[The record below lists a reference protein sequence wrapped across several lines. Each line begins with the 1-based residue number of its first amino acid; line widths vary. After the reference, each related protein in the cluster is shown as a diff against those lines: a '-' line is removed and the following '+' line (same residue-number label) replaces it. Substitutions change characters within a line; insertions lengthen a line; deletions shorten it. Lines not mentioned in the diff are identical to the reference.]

1 VLCRDP
7 HERGVRD
14 VNLLSGYNMV
24 EGFISAIGMWFG
36 FVGSCVAGSGTACR
50 PFLAFVAI
58 TAAAGVALV
67 LLVLAFRAL
76 QQEHAKQNS
85 AESLTMHQHVRP
97 LAATVIAR
105 SEPVRD
111 WRVAA

>member
-1 VLCRDP
+1 
-7 HERGVRD
+7 
-14 VNLLSGYNMV
+14 MV

-76 QQEHAKQNS
+76 QQEYLKENS
-85 AESLTMHQHVRP
+85 TDRLAMHQHARP
-97 LAATVIAR
+97 SVATVIAR
-105 SEPVRD
+105 TEPVRG